1 MKKLTIGTTLLLLS
15 LNLLANS
22 LDSLYKIDLK
32 KNTGIAFQYFNK
44 SIIKLDST
52 EAISLMNN
60 GIAIAKEQKKE
71 PVQALLLGFRAVYIY
86 HNLPLQRERSIEDLE
101 SALELLEHQSNYEEL
116 KARLNNLLG
125 YYLLRHLNYQLALE
139 KILTSDY
146 QFKQIGYEKIKG
158 VDLYLYNTAV
168 VYFGFQQYDKAI
180 EYLNLSLEY
189 TANDN
194 LESLEANYNLLGVCF
209 SEKGENQKALNYLEK
224 SRKLILDEGDSAKL
238 SMIDCNIGMFYT
250 ELNQFDK
257 AKSHLEIAYKNGI
270 KHQRYINAATASLWR
285 AKNEIALQNPEI
297 ANIRLE
303 EAKSAFKQLERISP
317 ENKKYIYTLEA
328 EVAELN
334 GDYQKASTYKDSMEL
349 MNQKIGKM
357 KDLSALADLNVKLI
371 TEKHE
376 SEMALVEEQSAHQ
389 KAQQK
394 LIMVISALIAL
405 FLLHLWI
412 QSNRKRKKERLEFE
426 KEKEKS
432 IEQLKNFRQR
442 IKEKNELLE
451 KVKTEL
457 QQKSKEKKEEE
468 KSELV
473 QQLSDSIILTEDDW
487 IQFKRLFEQV
497 YPNFLPKV
505 QKEFPE
511 LTLAEIRFLALL
523 KMGLSVSE
531 MANTLAILPQ
541 SVRKTR
547 QRLMKKLSFSHQKEL
562 RQFISNI

>member
-1 MKKLTIGTTLLLLS
+1 M
-15 LNLLANS
+15 
-22 LDSLYKIDLK
+22 
-32 KNTGIAFQYFNK
+32 
-44 SIIKLDST
+44 
-52 EAISLMNN
+52 
-60 GIAIAKEQKKE
+60 
-71 PVQALLLGFRAVYIY
+71 
-86 HNLPLQRERSIEDLE
+86 PLQ
-101 SALELLEHQSNYEEL
+101 LLCGEL
-116 KARLNNLLG
+116 KMK
-125 YYLLRHLNYQLALE
+125 Y
-139 KILTSDY
+139 
-146 QFKQIGYEKIKG
+146 
-158 VDLYLYNTAV
+158 
-168 VYFGFQQYDKAI
+168 
-180 EYLNLSLEY
+180 
-189 TANDN
+189 
-194 LESLEANYNLLGVCF
+194 
-209 SEKGENQKALNYLEK
+209 
-224 SRKLILDEGDSAKL
+224 
-238 SMIDCNIGMFYT
+238 
-250 ELNQFDK
+250 
-257 AKSHLEIAYKNGI
+257 
-270 KHQRYINAATASLWR
+270 
-285 AKNEIALQNPEI
+285 PEI

-334 GDYQKASTYKDSMEL
+334 GDYQKASIYKDSMEL

-376 SEMALVEEQSAHQ
+376 SEMALVEEQNAHQ

-432 IEQLKNFRQR
+432 IEQLKNFRLR

-473 QQLSDSIILTEDDW
+473 QQLSDSIILTENDW

>member
-60 GIAIAKEQKKE
+60 SIAIAKEQKKE

-270 KHQRYINAATASLWR
+270 KYQRYINAATASLWR

-334 GDYQKASTYKDSMEL
+334 GDYQKASIYKDSMEL